1 MQLPTA
7 KYFILS
13 VPEPHVLLITIN
25 RPKQYNA
32 LNPEANFEMSALL
45 DWAEATDEIWC
56 IVITGAGDKSFCAG
70 MDLVNWN
77 KSRKDGTDD
86 NGTEGHMPPTG
97 FGGLSN
103 RGKARKPVIA
113 AVNGFALGGGT
124 EMVLACNIVIA
135 TKRSKFGLPEVKRG
149 VTIAAGGLARLAR
162 AVSYQVASEIAL
174 TGRFLTAEEFKSYG
188 LVNDVIDDSAD
199 VVKAALEWAK
209 KITANSPDAVF
220 ITKYGIMLAMER
232 ASMVEATNEWMNS
245 DEASAWRGGSNL
257 TEGLEAFASKRPPV
271 WKNPAPVVP
280 KSRL

>member
-1 MQLPTA
+1 
-7 KYFILS
+7 
-13 VPEPHVLLITIN
+13 
-25 RPKQYNA
+25 
-32 LNPEANFEMSALL
+32 
-45 DWAEATDEIWC
+45 
-56 IVITGAGDKSFCAG
+56 

-113 AVNGFALGGGT
+113 AVNGFALGAYVIDPLDVLLQILIFSDVVGGGT
-124 EMVLACNIVIA
+124 EMVLACNIVVA

-188 LVNDVIDDSAD
+188 LVNEVIDDSAD

-209 KITANSPDAVF
+209 KITA
-220 ITKYGIMLAMER
+220 K
-232 ASMVEATNEWMNS
+232 
-245 DEASAWRGGSNL
+245 
-257 TEGLEAFASKRPPV
+257 
-271 WKNPAPVVP
+271 
-280 KSRL
+280 